1 VTYKVFDADDAAD
14 DELEQS
20 PLSFSDSIITSSM
33 AIFDSILIEFNM
45 QRHSIATNQNKK
57 SQSFVICSFVILWIL
72 TSLCIVSVYDDDGII
87 EPELAAVQ
95 CQYGPIYASQER
107 YQFPFVS
114 ALGYSCCESKHDSL
128 YDKTMT
134 QELIV
139 IKRDVICERG
149 LKVSYKVDFIFPS
162 EPEEKMNGMIENLQR
177 QFPLNESITYWY
189 YPKNHR
195 LRKEN
200 YLIDYPLMKDKFIIV
215 VAFIFMS
222 TGFIFAIFYGFCIL
236 RPFKEKMEPRRD
248 IYNII
253 DNLLVS

>member
-1 VTYKVFDADDAAD
+1 
-14 DELEQS
+14 
-20 PLSFSDSIITSSM
+20 M

-72 TSLCIVSVYDDDGII
+72 TSLCIVSVYDDGTIA
-87 EPELAAVQ
+87 PELAAVQ
-95 CQYGPIYASQER
+95 CQYGPIYASQEH

-149 LKVSYKVDFIFPS
+149 LKVSYKVDFILTS
-162 EPEEKMNGMIENLQR
+162 DPEEKMNDMIEDLQR

-189 YPKNHR
+189 YPKNQR

-200 YLIDYPLMKDKFIIV
+200 YLIDYPLMRDNFIIT
-215 VAFIFMS
+215 AFIFMS
-222 TGFIFAIFYGFCIL
+222 TGCIFVIFYGLFVL
-236 RPFKEKMEPRRD
+236 RAFKEKIEPRHD
-248 IYNII
+248 IYNI
-253 DNLLVS
+253 